1 MLFKALTTPDEW
13 AWFTS
18 RTNTIACADSQGII
32 VEREGV
38 IQAAAVFDSFT
49 RTACNVHFA
58 IDNPMV
64 IRHGFIHEITR
75 HAFFALNRVRI
86 FGLVCSTNSKSLR
99 LVRHIGM
106 TEVAR
111 VPNAID
117 EGIDYIVHELT
128 MAHECKFLPIKKEA
142 A

>member
-1 MLFKALTTPDEW
+1 MKFKPLSTAEEW
-13 AWFTS
+13 RWFTA

-32 VEREGV
+32 VERNGV

-75 HAFFALNRVRI
+75 HAFLACGRSRI

-128 MAHECKFLPIKKEA
+128 MKHDCRFLPVVERA